1 MIENGMA
8 NMENNTSAHTPERVR
23 FDIRK
28 RTITVSSVFDITPRM
43 RRITFTCPDLDGF
56 QSPSPDDHIKLF
68 FGKEPNGEDC
78 MRDYTPRY
86 FDIERGF
93 LVIDFALHEAGTAT
107 GWAKTAKEGD
117 SIEIAGPRGSVVVP
131 DDFDY
136 YLLVGDET
144 ALPAI
149 GRRLESLR
157 PDVPVT
163 VVCIVRNAADVQ
175 TFHTRASLDAHWVYR
190 AGGNGDDA
198 ELVRTVLEKWNA
210 PAGDGYVWIAAEARV
225 ARALK
230 TYMLA
235 DRKHPAVWLKSAGY
249 WIEGAAGESEK

>member
-1 MIENGMA
+1 
-8 NMENNTSAHTPERVR
+8 MEQNKSAHALERFR
-23 FDIRK
+23 FEIK
-28 RTITVSSVFDITPRM
+28 RRVITVSAVFDITPRM
-43 RRITFTCPDLDGF
+43 RRITFTCADLEGF

-86 FDIERGF
+86 FDIARGF
-93 LVIDFALHEAGTAT
+93 LVIDFALHEAGVAT
-107 GWAKTAKEGD
+107 GWAKAAKVGD
-117 SIEIAGPRGSVVVP
+117 KIEIAGPRGSVVVP

-136 YLLVGDET
+136 YLLIGDET

-149 GRRLESLR
+149 GRRLEGLR
-157 PDVPVT
+157 PDVPVK
-163 VVCIVRNAADVQ
+163 VISIVQSAAEVQKFHSRAAVDESWIYRKGSSADEAQLVLDV
-175 TFHTRASLDAHWVYR
+175 L
-190 AGGNGDDA
+190 G
-198 ELVRTVLEKWNA
+198 KWSA

-230 TYMLA
+230 AYMLTE
-235 DRKHPAVWLKSAGY
+235 RNHPAPWLKSSGY